1 MNLRGKTSEIL
12 KTRTQLPLSVV
23 VIVVAG
29 IGMLL
34 WMLCSDKIADDYP
47 YSHIV
52 QGTESFADTEE
63 PSRRAATAFWN
74 CEGDNISSLTDV
86 VISVKNHYFLING
99 RLANMIALAS
109 NLLPTW
115 IVDIAHTAAYILML
129 ISLLRIIDS
138 DWKRRPLLTLGVVAT
153 LWIILPWED
162 YLASSDFMINYVWSS
177 ALVLF
182 FIERRIR
189 NPWTENVAI
198 MCVLGFISAMMH
210 EGFSIPFCIGLLLL
224 LWRDFNSQKPLRIV
238 IIHSIL
244 PSICFALGTIV
255 AIGSPAVWLLLEERQ
270 RQGLAYNFY
279 GYTLG
284 VRMWP
289 MYLWVLL
296 AVWSATRRKRLSIAF
311 YKSNLLWVIVGIS
324 SCLLSIASAQGG
336 RALWPAYLSFGIAS
350 WQILSATI
358 DLKNR
363 LSSSAVSFVTIL
375 GLTLLLVWQITL
387 VHYQWRFTCEQKNVA
402 YQLASERKEII
413 YADVSHQG
421 DMPWWLFE
429 IPQYIDNPGETSRV
443 NLFADIMKRQEPRM
457 VILPS
462 CYKGKDFESL
472 PIIEGNAG
480 LKGVFPVFYSSRQL
494 SLRQI
499 MLHFG
504 NPSVHEPTGSVNPV
518 YALERTIKKLK
529 NESSDSISVVC
540 RLSET
545 AIEND
550 SDTAW
555 FYRVIYTG
563 RSLSGLQLLSIDT
576 IPQNH

>member
-1 MNLRGKTSEIL
+1 MNLRGKTRNVF
-12 KTRTQLPLSVV
+12 KQKYQLTLSVV
-23 VIVVAG
+23 VVVAAG

-34 WMLCSDKIADDYP
+34 WMLCADKIADDFP
-47 YSHIV
+47 YSHIL
-52 QGTESFADTEE
+52 QGSESFANSEE

-74 CEGDNISSLTDV
+74 CEGDNISSLKDV
-86 VISVKNHYFLING
+86 IISVKNHYLLING
-99 RLANMIALAS
+99 RLANMIALAT

-115 IVDIAHTAAYILML
+115 IVDIAHAAAYLLML

-138 DWKRRPLLTLGVVAT
+138 EWKHRPLLTLCVVST
-153 LWIILPWED
+153 LWIVLPWED

-189 NPWTENVAI
+189 KPWTENVAT
-198 MCVLGFISAMMH
+198 MCVLGFVSAMMH
-210 EGFSIPFCIGLLLL
+210 EGFSIPFCVGQLLL
-224 LWRDFNSQKPLRIV
+224 LWRDFNSEKPLRIA
-238 IIHSIL
+238 IIHSLL

-279 GYTLG
+279 SYTLG

-289 MYLWVLL
+289 MYLWALL
-296 AVWSATRRKRLSIAF
+296 ALWSATRRKRPGIAF
-311 YKSNLLWVIVGIS
+311 YTKNMFWAVVGIS
-324 SCLLSIASAQGG
+324 SCLLSLASAQGG
-336 RALWPAYLSFGIAS
+336 RALWAAYLSFGIAC
-350 WQILSATI
+350 WQILSATV
-358 DLKNR
+358 DLKKR
-363 LSSSAVSFVTIL
+363 LSASAMGFVTII
-375 GLTLLLVWQITL
+375 GLTLLLSWQITL
-387 VHYQWRFTCEQKNVA
+387 AHYQWRFSCEQKNVA
-402 YQLASERKEII
+402 NELSSQHKEIV

-443 NLFADIMKRQEPRM
+443 NLFAEIMKRQEPRL

-472 PIIEGNAG
+472 PLVEGNAG
-480 LKGVFPVFYSSRQL
+480 LKGVFPVFYSSRQQ
-494 SLRQI
+494 SIHQMI
-499 MLHFG
+499 FHFG
-504 NPSVHEPTGSVNPV
+504 NPSVHEPTGSVNPL

-540 RLSET
+540 RLPET

-555 FYRVIYTG
+555 FYRAIYTG
-563 RSLSGLQLLSIDT
+563 RSLSGLRLLSIDT
-576 IPQNH
+576 IPH

>member
-1 MNLRGKTSEIL
+1 MSPGGTTGNLFKT
-12 KTRTQLPLSVV
+12 KATLPLSVV
-23 VIVVAG
+23 VVVAAG

-34 WMLCSDKIADDYP
+34 WMLCSGKIADDYP

-52 QGTESFADTEE
+52 QGVESFADAEE
-63 PSRRAATAFWN
+63 PLRRAATAFWN

-109 NLLPTW
+109 NLLPPW
-115 IVDIAHTAAYILML
+115 IIDIAHAAAYLLML

-138 DWKRRPLLTLGVVAT
+138 EWKHRPLLTLCVVST
-153 LWIILPWED
+153 FWIVLPWED

-189 NPWTENVAI
+189 KPWTENVAT
-198 MCVLGFISAMMH
+198 MCVFGFVSAMMH
-210 EGFSIPFCIGLLLL
+210 EGFSIPFCVGQLLL
-224 LWRDFNSQKPLRIV
+224 LWRDFNSEKPLRIA
-238 IIHSIL
+238 IIHSLL

-279 GYTLG
+279 SYTLG

-289 MYLWVLL
+289 MYLWALL
-296 AVWSATRRKRLSIAF
+296 ALWSATRRKRPGIAF
-311 YKSNLLWVIVGIS
+311 YTTNLLWAIIGIS

-336 RALWPAYLSFGIAS
+336 RALWAAYLSFGIAS
-350 WQILSATI
+350 WQILSVTF
-358 DLKNR
+358 DLRKR
-363 LSSSAVSFVTIL
+363 LPASVLRLTTIL
-375 GLTLLLVWQITL
+375 GLTLLLFWQITL
-387 VHYQWRFTCEQKNVA
+387 ARYQWRFSCEQQNVA
-402 YQLASERKEII
+402 NELATQRNELV

-443 NLFADIMKRQEPRM
+443 NLFADIMKRQEPRL

-462 CYKGKDFESL
+462 RYKGKIFELL
-472 PIIEGNAG
+472 PDIEGNAG
-480 LKGVFPVFYSSRQL
+480 LRGVFPVFYSPRQL
-494 SLRQI
+494 NARQI
-499 MLHFG
+499 LLHFG
-504 NPSVHEPTGSVNPV
+504 NPSVHKPTGSVNPV
-518 YALERTIKKLK
+518 YALQHTIKNLK
-529 NESSDSISVVC
+529 NESSDSINVVC

-545 AIEND
+545 AIANGC
-550 SDTAW
+550 DTAW
-555 FYRVIYTG
+555 FYRAIYTG
-563 RSLSGLQLLSIDT
+563 RSLSGLRLLSIDT
-576 IPQNH
+576 IP

>member
-1 MNLRGKTSEIL
+1 MSPGGTTGNLFKT
-12 KTRTQLPLSVV
+12 KAPLPLSVV
-23 VIVVAG
+23 VVVAAG

-52 QGTESFADTEE
+52 QGVESFADAEE
-63 PSRRAATAFWN
+63 PSQRAATAFWN
-74 CEGDNISSLTDV
+74 CEGDNISSLMDV

-109 NLLPTW
+109 NLLPPW
-115 IVDIAHTAAYILML
+115 IIDIAHAAAYLLML

-138 DWKRRPLLTLGVVAT
+138 EWKHRPLLTLGVVAT

-189 NPWTENVAI
+189 TPWSGNVVA
-198 MCVLGFISAMMH
+198 MCVLGFVAATMH

-270 RQGLAYNFY
+270 RQGVAYNFY
-279 GYTLG
+279 TYTLG

-350 WQILSATI
+350 RQILSATI
-358 DLKNR
+358 DLKKR
-363 LSSSAVSFVTIL
+363 LSTLSMRVATSSNRSRKRGWPTIL
-375 GLTLLLVWQITL
+375 
-387 VHYQWRFTCEQKNVA
+387 FPA
-402 YQLASERKEII
+402 YT
-413 YADVSHQG
+413 
-421 DMPWWLFE
+421 P
-429 IPQYIDNPGETSRV
+429 
-443 NLFADIMKRQEPRM
+443 
-457 VILPS
+457 
-462 CYKGKDFESL
+462 
-472 PIIEGNAG
+472 
-480 LKGVFPVFYSSRQL
+480 
-494 SLRQI
+494 
-499 MLHFG
+499 
-504 NPSVHEPTGSVNPV
+504 
-518 YALERTIKKLK
+518 
-529 NESSDSISVVC
+529 
-540 RLSET
+540 
-545 AIEND
+545 
-550 SDTAW
+550 
-555 FYRVIYTG
+555 
-563 RSLSGLQLLSIDT
+563 
-576 IPQNH
+576 